1 MGLLVL
7 KGLLDNVLSDYLWA
21 RAVLLTSPTVATC
34 GTTIQARTAQINST
48 PCCSRGDQRQR
59 SLSLLALRSR
69 RSEPRRIED

>member
-34 GTTIQARTAQINST
+34 GTTIQARADAL
-48 PCCSRGDQRQR
+48 PRGGQVGTRNLQVFRQCNDCGVVCQAR
-59 SLSLLALRSR
+59 
-69 RSEPRRIED
+69 